1 MAAFVKPHAAESFH
15 QNFVSNA
22 KKFGNSFRISE
33 PSENLLRVSM
43 MQSSWMMEQ
52 ITMADVAQATGQAVS
67 VGDNSLYT
75 GRTLEGR
82 FRSPTKLDGTAY
94 DLIET
99 DSCAGISYDKMS
111 LLINSGSGT
120 QEEFNQKMSEF
131 FSRAFTLDM
140 LKIGFNGQRTALDTK
155 PDENPKG
162 EDVNRGWHT
171 IAREFNAGSQVITK
185 PASIGDAGDFKH
197 IDALA
202 SFLINEL
209 IPEGFREDPHL
220 VVMVGAEL
228 AASQRLKIFNG
239 AALSSER
246 AAAQMLNSSVAGRFA
261 FVPPFMPGRR
271 LVITTLDNLHI
282 YTQKDSR
289 IFKAGFNEDKK
300 IYEHSYLRQEG
311 YALGDGFMYA
321 AMDENA
327 LTLKDA

>member
-1 MAAFVKPHAAESFH
+1 MTAFVKPHAAESFH
-15 QNFVSNA
+15 QNFVINA
-22 KKFGNSFRISE
+22 KKFGNSFKISE
-33 PSENLLRVSM
+33 PSENLLRVAM

-52 ITMADVAQATGQAVS
+52 ITTADVAQAFGQAVS

-75 GRTLEGR
+75 GRALEGR
-82 FRSPTKLDGTAY
+82 FRNPAKLDGTAY
-94 DLIET
+94 QLIET
-99 DSCAGISYDKMS
+99 DSCAAISYDKMS

-120 QEEFNQKMSEF
+120 QDEFNQKMSDF

-140 LKIGFNGQRTALDTK
+140 LKIGFNGQRMALDTK
-155 PDENPKG
+155 PSEYPKG
-162 EDVNRGWHT
+162 EDVNRGWHA
-171 IAREFNAGSQVITK
+171 IAGEFNGGSQVISK
-185 PASIGDAGDFKH
+185 PVSIGESGDFKH
-197 IDALA
+197 LDALA

-209 IPEGFREDPHL
+209 IPDGFKEDPRL

-228 AASQRLKIFNG
+228 AASERLKLFNG
-239 AALSSER
+239 AILPSDR
-246 AAAQMLNSSVAGRFA
+246 ASAQMLNSSVAGRFA